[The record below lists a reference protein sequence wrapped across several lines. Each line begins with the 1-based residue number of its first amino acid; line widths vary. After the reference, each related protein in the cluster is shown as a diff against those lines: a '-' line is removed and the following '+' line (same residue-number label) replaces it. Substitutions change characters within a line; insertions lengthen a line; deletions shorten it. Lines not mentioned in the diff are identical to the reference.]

1 MFRKIAILCIA
12 GTLSIS
18 VIGEQD
24 ERRTFVESLFTGVEQ
39 YEWLNR
45 LATVFPTRTIQ
56 RSKQAFV
63 FPKGEAMTLP
73 ETYTFNGQTRSS
85 ATYLAETDTSALL
98 VIHRGKI
105 LYESYWLTGGES
117 VHWMSFSVGK
127 SFLSSLIGIAIEEAQ
142 IKSVADPITAYVPEL
157 KDSAYAGVSIKD
169 ILQMSSGARWN
180 EDYSDPNSDIMRFGK
195 VWASGDSLDNFTA
208 SLVRE
213 HPPGTVNYYNSID
226 TQALAM
232 LLVSATGL
240 TLSEYIEQKLWLP
253 LGMEN
258 NGYWV
263 TDDEGMEMAAGGLQ
277 MTARDYAKF
286 GQLYLQKG
294 RWRGKQVVP
303 ADWVQDSITPDAP
316 HLLAEAHPEYPL
328 SYGYQWWVLP
338 GEQREFAALGIYNQ
352 VIYINPA
359 QQLVI
364 VKLSANSQYGLTNTE
379 ESYREFESF
388 ELFRAIGKALPTQ

>member
-56 RSKQAFV
+56 RSKQAFE

-85 ATYLAETDTSALL
+85 ASYLAETDTSALL

-117 VHWMSFSVGK
+117 VYWMSFSVGK

-338 GEQREFAALGIYNQ
+338 GEQGEFAALGIYNQ
-352 VIYINPA
+352 AIYINPA

>member
-1 MFRKIAILCIA
+1 
-12 GTLSIS
+12 
-18 VIGEQD
+18 
-24 ERRTFVESLFTGVEQ
+24 
-39 YEWLNR
+39 
-45 LATVFPTRTIQ
+45 
-56 RSKQAFV
+56 
-63 FPKGEAMTLP
+63 MTLP
-73 ETYTFNGQTRSS
+73 ETYAFNGHTRSS
-85 ATYLAETDTSALL
+85 ESYLAETDTSALL

-142 IKSVADPITAYVPEL
+142 IKSVVDPITAYVPEL

>member
-1 MFRKIAILCIA
+1 
-12 GTLSIS
+12 
-18 VIGEQD
+18 
-24 ERRTFVESLFTGVEQ
+24 
-39 YEWLNR
+39 
-45 LATVFPTRTIQ
+45 
-56 RSKQAFV
+56 
-63 FPKGEAMTLP
+63 MTLP

-85 ATYLAETDTSALL
+85 ASYLAETDTSALL

-195 VWASGDSLDNFTA
+195 VWASGDSLNNFTA